1 MLDAVVGW
9 LISPL
14 TAVKELISAGGLSV
28 VWIFLAGIAMW
39 TLVFERYWYFERVL
53 PKMAGEML
61 RAWQARQDHKS
72 WYARQIRRA
81 MISRLSVGMNKNFQV
96 LRILVPLCPLLGL
109 LGTITGMLEV
119 FDAMAARGSADAR
132 TMASGV
138 SQAMICALTG
148 LAVSL
153 TGLYPVHYFQAR
165 ARVEAELMADKFE
178 Y

>member
-1 MLDAVVGW
+1 MLDTAITW
-9 LISPL
+9 LISPY

-28 VWIFLAGIAMW
+28 VWIFLAGVVMW
-39 TLVFERYWYFERVL
+39 TLVFERYWYFERVM
-53 PKMAGEML
+53 PKLADGML
-61 RAWQARQDHKS
+61 RAWKARADHKS

-81 MISRLSVGMNKNFQV
+81 MISRLSEGMTRNFQV

-109 LGTITGMLEV
+109 LGTIMGMLEV

-132 TMASGV
+132 AMASGV

-153 TGLYPVHYFQAR
+153 TGLYPVHYFQSR
-165 ARVEAELMADKFE
+165 ARIESELIADRFE